1 MELWIRS
8 QDRTTLIRSHEIYI
22 SVQRDTYLIR
32 AKRTS
37 HILVSYSTIERALEV
52 LDEIHKLLIPKP
64 IISTYNVEQAKLLDG
79 TVFIE
84 PMLDDIKMESYTSYV
99 YQMPEE

>member
-8 QDRTTLIRSHEIYI
+8 QDRTTLIRSYEIYI
-22 SVQRDTYLIR
+22 SEYGKDSYVIK

-37 HILVSYSTIERALEV
+37 HILGSYNTFERALEV
-52 LDEIHKLLIPKP
+52 LDEIQKLFEPK
-64 IISTYNVEQAKLLDG
+64 IILKSIKEIAQTLDG
-79 TVFIE
+79 VYYTTPNEYEIE
-84 PMLDDIKMESYTSYV
+84 QLSSYV